1 MYLQRA
7 AMLSVIDIPT
17 VKRDPSAR
25 LLWWVKYPLA
35 SDIFC
40 AVLSATSSKT
50 SKSEFCDDEL
60 K

>member
-1 MYLQRA
+1 
-7 AMLSVIDIPT
+7 MLSVIDIPT